1 MRVSLI
7 GAAGYV
13 GGELLR
19 ILLQHPEVT
28 ECVAT
33 SRSKPGEPIAESHP
47 ALATLTE
54 ARFAGLSPEE
64 AARGRDV
71 VFLALEHGESA

>member
-1 MRVSLI
+1 MRVAVI

-19 ILLQHPEVT
+19 IVLQHPEVR

-33 SRSKPGEPIAESHP
+33 SRSQ
-47 ALATLTE
+47 
-54 ARFAGLSPEE
+54 AGGISSSP
-64 AARGRDV
+64 
-71 VFLALEHGESA
+71 